1 MKNRDLILLLVDKSI
16 NVHGQVF
23 GLSAETKL
31 KVTLKIIQ
39 ECIETD
45 FNINTNL
52 LDSKMLADILA
63 KDKLDVDRTS
73 LLTSLLI
80 AQAETLS
87 KLNRRQASLTQYKNA
102 LQLLHWRK
110 QKVFKKESI
119 IRENEISVLETIIAT
134 LE

>member
-110 QKVFKKESI
+110 
-119 IRENEISVLETIIAT
+119 
-134 LE
+134 